1 MVSFRLGQ
9 GAEWPH
15 QHRQRRSSPLEPP
28 GQLIAILE
36 IPTANLSFIAFSYR
50 YGGFKR
56 LEALGLKGLN
66 AVSGSDI
73 TGAGIRMDI
82 ALATLLS
89 PIVLFFL
96 LGLGAA
102 LLRSQMTIPE
112 AFAKGLAI
120 YLMMSIGLKGGVEIS
135 KGELG
140 WDAGLVMISAV
151 GLSFLLPVIAFAL
164 LRFTTR
170 LDRIDAA
177 ATAAHYGSISIVT
190 FVAAGEAVAAAGL
203 EAAGYLVAVAALM
216 EVPAIISAL
225 VIANRGAVKS
235 EAVAGSDKGELA
247 REVLLNASVVVLL
260 GALVI
265 GWITGESGMQSVA
278 PFFVTPFQGVL
289 CLFLLD
295 MGLSAGRGLRN
306 GWRQL
311 GPGTVAFGIYMP
323 LISAFLAAG
332 VAALNGMPAGDAALL
347 ITLAASASYIAVP
360 AAMRL
365 AMPKAKPSIY
375 LTLSLGITFPFNLIL
390 GLPLYIW
397 LAKMVSAGGA

>member
-1 MVSFRLGQ
+1 
-9 GAEWPH
+9 
-15 QHRQRRSSPLEPP
+15 
-28 GQLIAILE
+28 
-36 IPTANLSFIAFSYR
+36 
-50 YGGFKR
+50 
-56 LEALGLKGLN
+56 
-66 AVSGSDI
+66 
-73 TGAGIRMDI
+73 MDI

-102 LLRSQMTIPE
+102 LLKSQMTIPE

-120 YLMMSIGLKGGVEIS
+120 YLMMSIGLKGGVAIS
-135 KGELG
+135 KGDLG
-140 WDAGLVMISAV
+140 WDAGFVMISAV
-151 GLSFLLPVIAFAL
+151 ALSFLLPVIAYGL
-164 LRFTTR
+164 LRLTTR
-170 LDRIDAA
+170 LGAVDAA

-190 FVAAGEAVAAAGL
+190 FVAAGQAIAAAGL
-203 EAAGYLVAVAALM
+203 ETSGYLVAVAALM

-225 VIANRGAVKS
+225 IIAHRSPGS
-235 EAVAGSDKGELA
+235 QESVAGSDRGELA
-247 REVLLNASVVVLL
+247 REVMLNASVVVLIGSL
-260 GALVI
+260 II
-265 GWITGESGMQSVA
+265 GWISGEKGMATIA
-278 PFFVTPFQGVL
+278 PFFVAPFQGVL

-311 GPGTVAFGIYMP
+311 GPGTIAFGVYMP
-323 LISAFLAAG
+323 LVSGLLAAG
-332 VAALNGMPAGDAALL
+332 VAALNGMGTGDAALL

-365 AMPKAKPSIY
+365 ALPKARPSIY

-397 LAKMVSAGGA
+397 LAKAITPGAA

>member
-1 MVSFRLGQ
+1 M
-9 GAEWPH
+9 
-15 QHRQRRSSPLEPP
+15 
-28 GQLIAILE
+28 
-36 IPTANLSFIAFSYR
+36 
-50 YGGFKR
+50 
-56 LEALGLKGLN
+56 
-66 AVSGSDI
+66 DI
-73 TGAGIRMDI
+73 T
-82 ALATLLS
+82 LATLLS

-96 LGLGAA
+96 LGLAAA
-102 LLRSQMTIPE
+102 LLKSQMTIPE

-120 YLMMSIGLKGGVEIS
+120 YLMMSIGLKGGVAIS
-135 KGELG
+135 EGDLG
-140 WDAGLVMISAV
+140 WDAGLVMVSAV
-151 GLSFLLPVIAFAL
+151 ALSFLLPVIAYAL
-164 LRFTTR
+164 LRLTTR
-170 LDRIDAA
+170 LNEVDSA

-190 FVAAGEAVAAAGL
+190 FVAAGQAISAAGL
-203 EAAGYLVAVAALM
+203 HTSGYLVAVAALM

-225 VIANRGAVKS
+225 IIAYRGAGQG
-235 EAVAGSDKGELA
+235 ENVAGSHRGELA

-260 GALVI
+260 GSLII
-265 GWITGESGMQSVA
+265 GWISGAAGMKAIA
-278 PFFVTPFQGVL
+278 PFFAEPFQGVL

-323 LISAFLAAG
+323 LISGLLAAG
-332 VAALNGMPAGDAALL
+332 VAALNAMGAGDAALL

-365 AMPKAKPSIY
+365 ALPKARPSIY

-397 LAKMVSAGGA
+397 LARAISPGAS